1 MTRSIL
7 AYARPA
13 VLALAS
19 GLLAACTTVP
29 GGPRDYEA
37 AQAALSQHIQT
48 LASADYGGRMPGT
61 EGGEKTEQYIVDALQ
76 KAGFQPGAGDGSW
89 RQPVML
95 VRYSP
100 GAASL
105 EFVRDKVR
113 IGFSGEQ
120 LMATGRQKE
129 WKNLPAEYIVG
140 SEGSLREGLLK
151 GKAAVIPAA
160 RLREAFNAIGPA
172 SADAVIVLTTSQEE
186 FDGLKPLLARG
197 RWQLRDAP
205 DEAARASY
213 VLLLPDAS
221 ARLAKQW
228 SLDLA
233 AATEGP
239 MRVTQLPGGLAL
251 TVTPQVETVE
261 THNVIGKLPGKLR
274 DSGAVMML
282 AHWDHLGTCGP
293 PEAEDRLC
301 NGAVDNASGIG
312 AMIEVAKRVSA
323 RGALDRDLYVM
334 GTTAEELGLLG
345 AEAFANDPPFAL
357 PTLVAAFNM
366 DTIAI
371 APRGAPA
378 TVIGWGRTPLD
389 AGITEV
395 AAKLGTRLDVKEEH
409 QQFVRRQDGWAL
421 LSRDV
426 PSVLVSSSFGDEE
439 AFSAFLGGPYHRHDD
454 EWRPDL
460 ELGGATDDIFLH
472 IALLQYFG
480 SVSSYQPGAAKAE
493 E

>member
-1 MTRSIL
+1 MTRSIF
-7 AYARPA
+7 ATARPA

-19 GLLAACTTVP
+19 CLLAACTTVP
-29 GGPRDYEA
+29 GGPRDFGA
-37 AQAALSQHIQT
+37 AQSALSQHIRT
-48 LASADYGGRMPGT
+48 LASEEYGGREPGT
-61 EGGEKTEQYIVDALQ
+61 EGGAKTEQYIADALQ
-76 KAGFQPGAGDGSW
+76 KAGFQPGAGEGKW
-89 RQPVML
+89 LQPVTL

-105 EFVRDKVR
+105 EFVRDKARV
-113 IGFSGEQ
+113 GLSGDQ
-120 LMATGRQKE
+120 LVATGRKRE
-129 WKNLPAEYIVG
+129 WKDLPAEYIVG
-140 SEGSLREGLLK
+140 SEGTLREDLLK
-151 GKAAVIPAA
+151 GKAAVVPAA
-160 RLREAFNAIGPA
+160 RLREMFNALATA
-172 SADAVIVLTTSQEE
+172 SPDAVIVLTADQAE
-186 FDGLKPLLARG
+186 FDGLKPLLERG

-205 DEAARASY
+205 DEATRAAY
-213 VLLLPDAS
+213 VLLSPEAS
-221 ARLAKQW
+221 ARMAKQW

-233 AATEGP
+233 AEAAGTIG
-239 MRVTQLPGGLAL
+239 MTQLPGGLAL
-251 TVTPQVETVE
+251 TVSPEVETVE
-261 THNVIGKLPGKLR
+261 THNVIGKLPGRLR
-274 DSGAVMML
+274 DSGAVMLL
-282 AHWDHLGTCGP
+282 AHWDHLGTCGS

-312 AMIEVAKRVSA
+312 AMLEVAKRVSA
-323 RGALDRDLYVM
+323 RGPLDRDLYIM

-366 DTIAI
+366 DTVAI

-389 AGITEV
+389 AGIAEV
-395 AAKLGTRLDVKEEH
+395 AAKFGTKLDVKDEH

-426 PSVLVSSSFGDEE
+426 PSVLVSSSFGDEK
-439 AFSAFLGGPYHRHDD
+439 AFEAFLGGPYHRHDD

-472 IALLQYFG
+472 VALLRHFG
-480 SVSSYQPGAAKAE
+480 SVASYRPGAAKAKD
-493 E
+493 